1 MNGRSRVKVG
11 DLVRCHH
18 GTPKSY
24 IGVVMQIDSSS
35 WKGRPRVWILMTG
48 VARPYPFLM
57 KNTEVL
63 SEGG

>member
-1 MNGRSRVKVG
+1 MNGSRVKVG

-24 IGVVMQIDSSS
+24 IGIVMEIDKSS
-35 WKGRPRVWILMTG
+35 WKNRWRVWVLMPS